1 MARQTT
7 LRNNALHKAYHVS
20 FILDDLGSDG
30 CPNLACGSTSH
41 PTAAA
46 VKDDATRFPR
56 CWPSPPPPR
65 CAARAPIKP
74 WPNGLKTSPNA
85 LASASAA
92 TTATATMTCPATGDW
107 CVEAAHHI
115 LDNAFDEDRCRI
127 RTGHDPENTTRLR
140 RFAIGLIRSHSQSV
154 ASALRKLQR
163 NTRLVFDY
171 LKMTRNTPRPQ
182 NHVSLGGRTN

>member
-1 MARQTT
+1 
-7 LRNNALHKAYHVS
+7 
-20 FILDDLGSDG
+20 
-30 CPNLACGSTSH
+30 
-41 PTAAA
+41 
-46 VKDDATRFPR
+46 
-56 CWPSPPPPR
+56 
-65 CAARAPIKP
+65 
-74 WPNGLKTSPNA
+74 
-85 LASASAA
+85 
-92 TTATATMTCPATGDW
+92 MTCPATGDW